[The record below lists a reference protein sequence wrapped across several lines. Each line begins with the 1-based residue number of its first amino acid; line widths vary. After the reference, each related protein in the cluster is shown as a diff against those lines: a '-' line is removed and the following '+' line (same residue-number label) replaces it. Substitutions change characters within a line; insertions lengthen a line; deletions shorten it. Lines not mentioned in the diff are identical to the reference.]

1 MVDGIVQLNVDGTGK
16 KVDTSELIVGDNT
29 VERQRINIS
38 DSVDINAHARVKEN
52 NEVNGSEAGLI
63 VRGFIHDIGLSIKR
77 KLDILANA
85 VGLAIDPTTGA
96 MRALATVSSGTITT
110 VTTVTTCTT
119 CASLTSFNGQNSQ
132 FTLLYANE
140 RQNWSANVRGRIS

>member
-1 MVDGIVQLNVDGTGK
+1 MSDGIVQLNPDGFGK
-16 KVDTSELIVGDNT
+16 KVDTSELTVGGNI

-38 DSVDINAHARVKEN
+38 DSIDVNSHARVKN
-52 NEVNGSEAGLI
+52 NDDVNGSETGLI